1 MLGPSVEMMR
11 RQIAERQYPAERAAL
26 TGQLLHESR
35 PAAIRALVER
45 GADVDAGALVAAA
58 AADDVERTRTLL
70 ALNANPRADADESPL
85 HAAARAGSVD
95 ESPLHA
101 AARAGSVS
109 CVRALRQHGADA
121 REPDALGRR
130 PSDVAAAAWRR
141 ARQRRRRAGH
151 PPDED
156 DDEERRFRDVLRTL
170 PAGPMRGT
178 RHVGRRCR
186 GLTLKGRRCLIT
198 SCARLR
204 NAAPLRHGERF
215 CALHSCQASDF
226 PEDEVAPARPQPRT
240 QELTAAQTLELLSTL
255 AGAASGQRGNVA
267 VARPAA
273 SPDDIGQLRAQQV
286 SIEQRI
292 EQATQ
297 QVRELQE
304 LGRVVRAT

>member
-1 MLGPSVEMMR
+1 M
-11 RQIAERQYPAERAAL
+11 

-70 ALNANPRADADESPL
+70 ALNANPRADADEF
-85 HAAARAGSVD
+85 
-95 ESPLHA
+95 PLHA

-121 REPDALGRR
+121 REPNARGRR

-151 PPDED
+151 PPDEE

-186 GLTLKGRRCLIT
+186 GLTLKGTRCLIT